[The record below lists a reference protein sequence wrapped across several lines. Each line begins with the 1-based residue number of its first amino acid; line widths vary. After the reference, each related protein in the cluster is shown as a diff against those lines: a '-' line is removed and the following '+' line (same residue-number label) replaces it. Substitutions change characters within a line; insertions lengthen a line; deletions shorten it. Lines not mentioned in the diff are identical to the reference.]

1 MFRQRVHTRRGALAA
16 TVTRLLAI
24 LVALALVWYGA
35 MTFLAALKA
44 VSPHSINAISGYR
57 TIYNKLTS
65 ITPGQITGRDRII
78 VAIAGVACL
87 VVFGSLAWR
96 SLPRPYLARGELDLS
111 GTAQRG
117 TTLVAARAIERA
129 AEFAALEHPSVVGA
143 AGHYNT
149 DRLAVSVTVRHAAE
163 LADTLPAIQT
173 RVRDAQAEH
182 DLPRLPIDV
191 TLAAYSRSNPKE
203 LS

>member
-1 MFRQRVHTRRGALAA
+1 MFRQRLHARRGVIAA
-16 TVTRLLAI
+16 AIMRLVVI

-35 MTFLAALKA
+35 MTILAALKA
-44 VSPHSINAISGYR
+44 VSPHSINAISDYR
-57 TIYNKLTS
+57 TIYNHLTS
-65 ITPGQITGRDRII
+65 ITAGQITGRDRII
-78 VAIAGVACL
+78 VAAAGLVCL
-87 VVFGSLAWR
+87 VIFAPLTWR

-111 GTAQRG
+111 DTAQRG
-117 TTLVAARAIERA
+117 TTLVAPRAIERA
-129 AEFAALEHPSVVGA
+129 AEYAALEHPSVLGA
-143 AGHYNT
+143 AGRYGT
-149 DRLAVSVTVRHAAE
+149 DRLAVSVTVRDAGE

-182 DLPRLPIDV
+182 DLPRLPVDV